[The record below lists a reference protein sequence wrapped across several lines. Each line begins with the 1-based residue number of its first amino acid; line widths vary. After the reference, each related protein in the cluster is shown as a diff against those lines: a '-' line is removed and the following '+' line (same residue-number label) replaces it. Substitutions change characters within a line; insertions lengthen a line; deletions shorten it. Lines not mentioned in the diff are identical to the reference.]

1 MPILSEDIQSARQAY
16 ALFLA
21 QAAQAFMRSK
31 KAQNNDTI
39 THQQAEDLAIQANKV
54 AIALFSEWSVEVGL
68 DPDLLLT
75 KEAKKM
81 RKVLDAHTNKKV
93 V

>member
-1 MPILSEDIQSARQAY
+1 MNSNEEKIYIVTAGRYSSYGIEGVFDSRE
-16 ALFLA
+16 
-21 QAAQAFMRSK
+21 